1 MTPILR
7 RHCNSLFLIILLSAG
22 QAGYCETTA
31 LRAGFTGNWIINE
44 KMSDDTDRRV
54 EVSIRAAGGRP
65 DSGGKRGKGRYRG
78 GPAEHAL
85 YDHISYDE
93 VLHFSHADPE
103 FRLVYEQGFERVF
116 YSDNRKRVVSAS
128 GMNTADKQDFSFASW
143 DGDKL
148 LVESRPRDGGWINET
163 FEIIPASGQLRLTLR
178 LKPSS
183 FGVPI
188 DIVRIYDR
196 VAMTSPGLD
205 SSATRR

>member
-7 RHCNSLFLIILLSAG
+7 RHCQSLFLIILLSAS
-22 QAGYCETTA
+22 QAGHSETSVIRSA
-31 LRAGFTGNWIINE
+31 FTGNWVINE
-44 KMSDDTDRRV
+44 KLSDDTDRRV
-54 EVSIRAAGGRP
+54 EESIRAAGGRP

-93 VLHFSHADPE
+93 VLQFKYADPE
-103 FRLVYEQGFERVF
+103 FQLVYEQGFERVF

-128 GMNTADKQDFSFASW
+128 GMSSADKQDFSFASW

-163 FEIIPASGQLRLTLR
+163 FEILPTTGQLRLTLR

-188 DIVRIYDR
+188 DIVRVYDR
-196 VAMTSPGLD
+196 VATTSPGP
-205 SSATRR
+205 APPANIR